1 MVRVWSPLA
10 LLALIGACA
19 GCSTLAFY
27 GQAIGGQWQVLRARR
42 PITQIQNDPATSPSL
57 RETLRIATSARSFAS
72 RELGLP
78 ANASYTTYADL
89 AREYVVWN
97 VFAAPPLSFELRQ
110 SCFLI
115 AGCVSYRGF
124 FSESAATA
132 YAASLRAQ
140 GDDVFV
146 GGIAAYS
153 TLGWFDDP
161 VLNTMLRWSTPE
173 LVKTLFHELAHQ
185 LIYIT
190 DDSGFNESF
199 ATTVADYGYARWQA
213 ADPIGRA
220 TAAEPSHERE
230 LIALLQATRA
240 KLQRVYASADSAA
253 EKLKLKATRFAELSH
268 DYTVLKAHWHGD
280 TRYDQWINTDLN
292 NAKLASVATYYDLVP
307 GFTALLAQHG
317 AHLNGF
323 YAAVRALAR
332 LDATTR
338 EACLRAHAEH
348 RHAPEV
354 CGDAPLTAA
363 NR

>member
-1 MVRVWSPLA
+1 MIRCWSPVA
-10 LLALIGACA
+10 LLALIGVCA

-42 PITQIQNDPATSPSL
+42 PITQIQNDPATAPSL

-124 FSESAATA
+124 FSESAATT

-173 LVKTLFHELAHQ
+173 LVKTIFHELAHQ

-190 DDSGFNESF
+190 DDSVFNESF
-199 ATTVADYGYARWQA
+199 ATAVADYGFARWQA
-213 ADPIGRA
+213 ADPVGRA
-220 TAAEPSHERE
+220 TPDEPAHERE
-230 LIALLQATRA
+230 LIALFQATRA
-240 KLQRVYASADSAA
+240 KLQRVYTSADSAA
-253 EKLKLKATRFAELSH
+253 EKLKLKATRFAELRD
-268 DYTVLKAHWHGD
+268 DYTALKASWHGD
-280 TRYDQWINTDLN
+280 TRYDKWINADLN

-307 GFTALLAQHG
+307 GFTALLVRHG
-317 AHLNGF
+317 ANLNGF
-323 YAAVRALAR
+323 YTVVRALAR

-338 EACLRAHAEH
+338 EACLRAYADHA
-348 RHAPEV
+348 RAPDV
-354 CGDAPLTAA
+354 CGAPAITAA
-363 NR
+363 DR